1 MNVLNKLI
9 LATLLLLVSTITGT
23 QADSAKDEFSDVSID
38 TIKVEDGIY
47 MLMGMGGNIGV
58 SVGEDGVF
66 MIDDQFAP
74 LTTKIKT
81 AIKEISDKPVRFV
94 LNTHWHSDHT
104 GGNENLGNEGVVIV
118 AHDNVRERMT
128 KDGFI
133 EALNKK
139 MPASPPAALPVITFN
154 DRVTFHLNKQEIEV
168 THRSNAHTDGDS
180 IVVFKSAN
188 VVHMGDTFFNGLYP
202 FIDASSK
209 GSVKGL
215 IDTANHVLA
224 MVDYRAKIIPGHGPL
239 GDKQALLEYRDM
251 LVTVRDRMRKLM
263 GQGKSIEEIIALK
276 PNADF
281 DPIWGKSFLKPD
293 AFLRILHA
301 AMSEV

>member
-281 DPIWGKSFLKPD
+281 DPTWGKSFLKPD